1 MATDIV
7 DQKQLAER
15 LLQQAEE
22 QNIELVGPGG
32 LLNQLTKNVLETAL
46 DAEMAEHLGYEKHD
60 PAGQDSWNSRNGTR
74 AKTVLREIGPVEIE
88 VPRDTE
94 STFEPQ
100 IVRKRQRRLT
110 GVDEIVL
117 SLTARGLTTGEIAAH
132 FQEVYGAKISKD
144 TVSRIT
150 EKVTG
155 EMTEWLNRPL
165 EKIYPVIFID
175 AMVVKVRDGQVA
187 NKPVYVVIGVTV
199 DGERDILGLWAGDGG
214 EGAKFWLSVF
224 TEIKNRGVQDVCI
237 AVCDG
242 LKGLPEAIT
251 TTWELAIVQACV
263 IHLIRNTFRFA
274 SRKYWEEMSRDL
286 RPVYTAP
293 SEAVARERFTEF
305 DAKWGKQ
312 AGLNWSSQ
320 HLDRGGVRGQVSGVD
335 DWEGADEVAGASDAS
350 PGARAVVLAG
360 DRWGFDQCGC
370 GGGCR
375 CVLGGWRP
383 VVQGTWRDAN
393 VHAGPNLRPVS
404 VVPGARGDRDAQG
417 AGRRSPGDRSPVGA
431 FSVDDLAGAAP
442 QRCNSR
448 REARLSRVGRAME
461 VRAGCVPPEDRE
473 ARHQRSTPR
482 VRAGATLRAGS
493 PARRDSGTGTQGS
506 GLEGTGQTTTP
517 GPQVG
522 NGVEP

>member
-1 MATDIV
+1 MTMSELVDTTDRVEMIGPMATDIV
-7 DQKQLAER
+7 DQKQLAEQ
-15 LLQQAEE
+15 LLAQAEE

-32 LLNQLTKNVLETAL
+32 LLNQLTKSVLETAL

-60 PAGQDSWNSRNGTR
+60 PAGHNSGNSRNGTR
-74 AKTVLREIGPVEIE
+74 AKTVLTEIGPVEIE

-165 EKIYPVIFID
+165 ETVYPVIFID

-251 TTWELAIVQACV
+251 TTWELATVQACV

-286 RPVYTAP
+286 RPVYTAS
-293 SEAVARERFTEF
+293 SEAVARERFAEF
-305 DAKWGKQ
+305 DAKWGKTYP
-312 AGLNWSSQ
+312 AISKLWENAWSEFIPFLDYDVEIRRVICSTNAIESLNA
-320 HLDRGGVRGQVSGVD
+320 RYR
-335 DWEGADEVAGASDAS
+335 
-350 PGARAVVLAG
+350 RAV
-360 DRWGFDQCGC
+360 R
-370 GGGCR
+370 
-375 CVLGGWRP
+375 
-383 VVQGTWRDAN
+383 
-393 VHAGPNLRPVS
+393 
-404 VVPGARGDRDAQG
+404 ARGHFPNDTAALKCLYLVTRSLDPT
-417 AGRRSPGDRSPVGA
+417 GR
-431 FSVDDLAGAAP
+431 
-442 QRCNSR
+442 
-448 REARLSRVGRAME
+448 GRARWAM
-461 VRAGCVPPEDRE
+461 RWK
-473 ARHQRSTPR
+473 
-482 VRAGATLRAGS
+482 
-493 PARRDSGTGTQGS
+493 PA
-506 GLEGTGQTTTP
+506 LNAFAIAFEGRI
-517 GPQVG
+517 
-522 NGVEP
+522 N